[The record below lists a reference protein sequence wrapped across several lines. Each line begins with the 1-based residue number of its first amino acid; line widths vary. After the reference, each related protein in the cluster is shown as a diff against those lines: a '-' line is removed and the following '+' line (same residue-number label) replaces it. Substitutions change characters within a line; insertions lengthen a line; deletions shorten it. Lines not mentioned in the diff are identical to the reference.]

1 VLLFVCVIY
10 RRETLDA
17 KFQLYHGENKLQFD
31 VMMMMMM
38 MMMPA
43 VILFS
48 NHIGGLMIRLLAS
61 CAVENGFELL
71 SGMTED

>member
-1 VLLFVCVIY
+1 LFSNHIGGVMI
-10 RRETLDA
+10 RLTLDA

-43 VILFS
+43 VY
-48 NHIGGLMIRLLAS
+48 
-61 CAVENGFELL
+61 
-71 SGMTED
+71 